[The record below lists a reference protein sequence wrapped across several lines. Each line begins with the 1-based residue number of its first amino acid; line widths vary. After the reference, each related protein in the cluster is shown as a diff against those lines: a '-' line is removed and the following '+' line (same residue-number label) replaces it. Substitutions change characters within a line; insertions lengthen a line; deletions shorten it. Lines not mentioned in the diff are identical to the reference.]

1 MKKIVS
7 FLILMFVASV
17 CAFAQPVYEESPSF
31 PPDLDFS
38 FLKEKFIVSVPN
50 SLGRFEYQNMAGDF
64 LTNKEVKN
72 KVLGIPENEKLVK
85 QYDGFMAATYTLLVV
100 SLASAAVDMIYQFNE
115 NLPAREKVQPI
126 SRASC
131 LMSFCGIVLTSQAG
145 RLKLRRAV
153 DNYNYYLMTVWPQ

>member
-1 MKKIVS
+1 MKKIVN
-7 FLILMFVASV
+7 FLILMFVASI

-72 KVLGIPENEKLVK
+72 KVEMSKTSISFCNNINDKAGT
-85 QYDGFMAATYTLLVV
+85 MAVFEDFGAPVMLRYTLDQFVGVRFALFIY
-100 SLASAAVDMIYQFNE
+100 STKKSGGTAVFKDFQID
-115 NLPAREKVQPI
+115 L
-126 SRASC
+126 
-131 LMSFCGIVLTSQAG
+131 L
-145 RLKLRRAV
+145 
-153 DNYNYYLMTVWPQ
+153 